1 MADKLKTLPTQTTQ
15 GAAGARS
22 MRGATL
28 SLKPAPGPRPT
39 QERWQ
44 DATAVVSVRGE
55 LDRDALWAIDFTL
68 GRASV
73 EAGKLVLDL
82 LEVTHLDY
90 AGVAEL
96 VARRRELLARGGE
109 LGIAVKNPY
118 VTNILKAAG
127 GADLALFRSV
137 EEASGAQVAVAGRRA
152 VAAVS
157 RKKGP

>member
-1 MADKLKTLPTQTTQ
+1 MADKSRSQPMQTLERAPRT
-15 GAAGARS
+15 AV
-22 MRGATL
+22 L
-28 SLKPAPGPRPT
+28 SLKPAPGPRARD
-39 QERWQ
+39 ERWE
-44 DATAVVSVRGE
+44 DALAVIAVRGE

-90 AGVAEL
+90 AGVSEL

-127 GADLALFRSV
+127 GAELALFRSV
-137 EEASGAQVAVAGRRA
+137 EEASGAQVAFAAAGRRAAGA